1 MRLAAV
7 VRELEE
13 ARRAEALGFDA
24 VWLDERDLGAPLVVA
39 AAVAAQTTG
48 LRLIACVDAG
58 PHPVTLAEEAIVA
71 DLASN
76 GRLVLVVRSDDAE
89 LLGETVEVLQL
100 AFAARPFRHDGPRW
114 RIPAGLPE
122 HEALGERLRVTP
134 APAQLQL
141 PVWTAGGAG
150 AEVAATRG
158 VAMPRVR
165 HYDNADVERL
175 RADEPD
181 IAVLDTADLAHVAA
195 HVRPRVQLDALPDG
209 LEGDWD
215 ANLP

>member
-1 MRLAAV
+1 MRFAAV
-7 VRELEE
+7 LREPGL
-13 ARRAEALGFDA
+13 ARSAEALGFDA

-39 AAVAAQTTG
+39 AAVAAQTTA

-58 PHPVTLAEEAIVA
+58 PHPVTLAEETIVA

-76 GRLVLVVRSDDAE
+76 GRLVLIVRGDDVD

-114 RIPAGLPE
+114 RIPAGMPE
-122 HEALGERLRVTP
+122 HEPLGERLRVTP
-134 APAQLQL
+134 APAQLLL
-141 PVWTAGGAG
+141 PLWTAGRAG
-150 AEVAATRG
+150 AAVARMRG
-158 VAMPRVR
+158 ITMPRIA
-165 HYDNADVERL
+165 HYADADVQRL

-181 IAVLDTADLAHVAA
+181 LAVLDTADLKHVAA

-209 LEGDWD
+209 LEADWD
-215 ANLP
+215 ATL

>member
-1 MRLAAV
+1 MRFAAV
-7 VRELEE
+7 LREFGE

-58 PHPVTLAEEAIVA
+58 PHPVTLVEETIVA

-76 GRLVLVVRSDDAE
+76 GRIVLVVRSDDAE
-89 LLGETVEVLQL
+89 LLGETVAVLQL
-100 AFAARPFRHDGPRW
+100 AFASRPFRHDGPRW
-114 RIPAGLPE
+114 RIPADLPE
-122 HEALGERLRVTP
+122 HDRLGERLRVTP

-141 PVWTAGGAG
+141 PVWTAGAAG
-150 AEVAATRG
+150 AVVAAARG
-158 VAMPRVR
+158 ITMPRVAR
-165 HYDNADVERL
+165 YGDVDVERL

-181 IAVLDTADLAHVAA
+181 LAVLDTADLAWVAS

-215 ANLP
+215 ATLP